1 MADRKVTKRVR
12 AYNVQLGDELAFF
25 DTKAHRE
32 RTMVV
37 DGFDHRGTS
46 AGPYAVVLTITAKGA
61 RRKQRY
67 LLPFKWHAMVRVRR
81 GGTK

>member
-1 MADRKVTKRVR
+1 MAGEVTKQVR
-12 AYNVQLGDELAFF
+12 AYNVQIGDELAFF
-25 DTKAHRE
+25 DTKAQRE

-37 DGFDHRGTS
+37 DGFDRRGPS

-67 LLPFKWHAMVRVRR
+67 LMPFKWHSLVRVRR
-81 GGTK
+81 GATRG